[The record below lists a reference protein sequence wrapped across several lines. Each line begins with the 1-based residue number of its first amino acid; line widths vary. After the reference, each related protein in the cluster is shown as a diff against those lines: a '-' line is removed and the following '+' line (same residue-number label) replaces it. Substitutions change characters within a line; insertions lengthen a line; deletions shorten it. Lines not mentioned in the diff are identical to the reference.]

1 MVEGVSAFSSATGSA
16 PARRFRRT
24 DGFKLVGALVAL
36 MWVSEMVDVV
46 LGGRLDGLGIEPR
59 DLDGLIGV
67 VLGPFLHVG
76 FGHLVANTI
85 PFLVMGGVI
94 ALAGALRVAAVAVI
108 VGLISGL
115 GTWLIAPES
124 TVHIGASGLVF
135 GFATY
140 LVARGVFNRDLLQ
153 LVVGAAVV
161 LMFGTALL
169 GGLVPQQG
177 ISWQAHFFGA
187 AGGIAAAR
195 VLAHRREEHPARA

>member
-1 MVEGVSAFSSATGSA
+1 MVQGMRTASPTLPGSA
-16 PARRFRRT
+16 RRLRRT
-24 DGFKLVGALVAL
+24 DGLKLVGAMVAL
-36 MWVSEMVDVV
+36 MWVSETIDVV

-59 DLDGLIGV
+59 DLDGLLGV
-67 VLGPFLHVG
+67 VLAPFLHVG
-76 FGHLVANTI
+76 LGHLLANTF

-94 ALAGALRVAAVAVI
+94 ALAGAVRVMAVSVI

-124 TVHIGASGLVF
+124 TVHVGASGLVF

-153 LVVGAAVV
+153 LVVGAVVV
-161 LMFGTALL
+161 LVFGTVLL

-177 ISWQAHFFGA
+177 VSWQAHVFGV
-187 AGGIAAAR
+187 AGGLAAAR
-195 VLAHRREEHPARA
+195 LLARRREERLTRA

>member
-1 MVEGVSAFSSATGSA
+1 MSSSSPTAPGSA
-16 PARRFRRT
+16 RRLGRT
-24 DGFKLVGALVAL
+24 DGFKLVGAMVAL
-36 MWVSEMVDVV
+36 MWMSELIDVV

-59 DLDGLIGV
+59 DLDGLLGV
-67 VLGPFLHVG
+67 VLAPFLHVG
-76 FGHLVANTI
+76 LGHLLANTF

-94 ALAGALRVAAVAVI
+94 ALAGAVRVIAVSVI

-124 TVHIGASGLVF
+124 TVHVGASGLVF

-153 LVVGAAVV
+153 LILGAVV
-161 LMFGTALL
+161 VLVFGTVLL

-177 ISWQAHFFGA
+177 VSWQAHVFGV
-187 AGGIAAAR
+187 AGGLAAAR
-195 VLAHRREEHPARA
+195 LLARRREERLTRA